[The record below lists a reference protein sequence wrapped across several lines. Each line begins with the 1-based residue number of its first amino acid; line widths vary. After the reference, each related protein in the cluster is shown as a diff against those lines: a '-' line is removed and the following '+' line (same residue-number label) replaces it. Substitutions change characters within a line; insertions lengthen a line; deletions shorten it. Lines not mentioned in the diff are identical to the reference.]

1 MDELTTIAKVIGFL
15 AILIVGAAL
24 RDKTYKNA
32 RNWSDLYDKDRR
44 AQLREERRLRKQQK
58 KALRDFDKQKQN
70 K

>member
-24 RDKTYKNA
+24 RDKTYKNVHH
-32 RNWSDLYDKDRR
+32 WSDLYDKDRR